1 MAPSTGRSLDG
12 SSIGHAATSR
22 LKSGFSLLDSVN
34 VIAVGRHFAVSS
46 RRARSTSRSTK
57 SSASKQHSMAVLHD
71 LIEAGKVTPVV
82 GKTFPLAEAAQAIRY
97 LAEGLAG
104 GKIVLTV

>member
-1 MAPSTGRSLDG
+1 
-12 SSIGHAATSR
+12 
-22 LKSGFSLLDSVN
+22 
-34 VIAVGRHFAVSS
+34 
-46 RRARSTSRSTK
+46 
-57 SSASKQHSMAVLHD
+57 MAVLHD